1 MLTFHTVACGQSKD
15 DFAIAKTDAAAG
27 KTANAMKVCVSAQLK
42 SAKVSFVNATA
53 TRKVAAVRACERK
66 ATQNFRKA
74 GGRGEDFDV
83 AKLDGALARAAD
95 TVKVCVSG
103 ALKKAKVKRFEHAAR
118 VCTKRRTQ
126 RESVG
131 GRSRACVFLVQRAR
145 PLRRHRH
152 RTVQSYHCPR
162 LVTLLHTSFIPR

>member
-1 MLTFHTVACGQSKD
+1 MHTVACGQSKD

-118 VCTKRRTQ
+118 VWTKRRTQ
-126 RESVG
+126 REFG
-131 GRSRACVFLVQRAR
+131 GGAISSLCVPSAEST
-145 PLRRHRH
+145 PTETTHRH
-152 RTVQSYHCPR
+152 RTVQPCHCPR
-162 LVTLLHTSFIPR
+162 LVTLLHTSSIPR